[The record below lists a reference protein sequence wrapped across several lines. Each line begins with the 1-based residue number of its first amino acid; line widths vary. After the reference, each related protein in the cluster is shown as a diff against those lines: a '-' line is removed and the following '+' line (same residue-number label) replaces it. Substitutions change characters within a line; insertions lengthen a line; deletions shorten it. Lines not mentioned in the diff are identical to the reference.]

1 MAEPRLQRVGRTRGN
16 DPRCGPFQ
24 PRRGRSGNP
33 RGQRT
38 AGTPTGGHPLCRHAG
53 TSARGHGPHRKQ
65 HETAADARRIRQTQ
79 PERHRPVL
87 LEPDGQPTGGKHA
100 DESLGRPAPPSQ
112 RPRLVAIQEERRRI
126 RQARPQGPGRH
137 DQNGEPPGRGLRP
150 DRHRRIRH
158 HRHGGDGIRR
168 GTRQGHARPHR
179 PVGRQHPGTDH
190 PRRTGISESRGIQR
204 GTDPGGISR
213 SGRNLRVQPAAART
227 PQGRRRLFPRPITCG
242 EIPMGRQ
249 RGRADRETPRDRRD
263 NQAGRP
269 SRMVHHGVDRPSRT
283 GDERPVRQYGNSP

>member
-38 AGTPTGGHPLCRHAG
+38 AGTPTGDHPLCRHAG

-79 PERHRPVL
+79 PERHRSVL

-100 DESLGRPAPPSQ
+100 AESLGRPAPPSQ

-158 HRHGGDGIRR
+158 GQRSRSHQTGHHLTRASHGIHQSDEPQIQPRPVPAGSRPTGRENHAGARSR
-168 GTRQGHARPHR
+168 GNDPQHAR
-179 PVGRQHPGTDH
+179 
-190 PRRTGISESRGIQR
+190 RR
-204 GTDPGGISR
+204 
-213 SGRNLRVQPAAART
+213 
-227 PQGRRRLFPRPITCG
+227 
-242 EIPMGRQ
+242 
-249 RGRADRETPRDRRD
+249 
-263 NQAGRP
+263 
-269 SRMVHHGVDRPSRT
+269 
-283 GDERPVRQYGNSP
+283 